1 MRTFRMAAIW
11 DCVSPRRSM
20 MLCRWPGLPSPLR
33 LLSPEPPLAAEAL
46 SGVAAPP
53 PAAASPAIDPIGD
66 GALLGFEF
74 CKGDPTASLSASC
87 SPADGRSP
95 CACCIHWYF
104 AVFRLTTSSDSDE
117 LQVAP
122 RIRRSDGARCRR
134 PTHCRRLH
142 SWEAPAP
149 AATPATPFP
158 GSAAPALPR
167 TCTTAAAAQCTFGP
181 CERPGM
187 PKSCRPGLGGWP
199 LIPGC
204 SRLCKPGQTI
214 TVGSQ
219 LHMASVPKQQLK
231 LRMPHLGVDC
241 PAVRLVHVD
250 QRVVGF

>member
-20 MLCRWPGLPSPLR
+20 MSCRWPAPPSPLR
-33 LLSPEPPLAAEAL
+33 LLSREPLLPAEAL
-46 SGVAAPP
+46 SGVAAQP
-53 PAAASPAIDPIGD
+53 PAAAPPPIDPVSD

-74 CKGDPTASLSASC
+74 CKDPTASLSASC

-95 CACCIHWYF
+95 CACCIHWYS
-104 AVFRLTTSSDSDE
+104 AVFRLTTISDSDE
-117 LQVAP
+117 LPVAP
-122 RIRRSDGARCRR
+122 RIRRSGGARCRR

-167 TCTTAAAAQCTFGP
+167 MCTTAAEAQCTLGP

-187 PKSCRPGLGGWP
+187 PRSCKSGLGG
-199 LIPGC
+199 
-204 SRLCKPGQTI
+204 
-214 TVGSQ
+214 
-219 LHMASVPKQQLK
+219 
-231 LRMPHLGVDC
+231 
-241 PAVRLVHVD
+241 
-250 QRVVGF
+250 